1 MIIFDQ
7 LDALVSHLKQTT
19 QGHLNTD
26 SRQILSAD
34 VFIAWPGAAVDGRQ
48 FVDQA
53 LAKGASWC
61 IVETNQI
68 EKFEK
73 ALWFNNDRI
82 IGVDNLKAHTGV
94 IASAYYSHPTQKMQL
109 IAVTGTNGKTSSA
122 WWIASCLQQLQLN
135 TTQKVKCAVVGT
147 LGIGEPGHIVA
158 NGLTTPDPVLLQKSL
173 AALHLDGVT
182 HCAIE
187 ASSIGLVENR
197 LAGCDIAVA
206 MFTNLTQDHLDYHGN
221 LENYWQAK
229 KSLFAWP
236 NLQNAII
243 NLDDTY
249 GYALANELQTKHSPE
264 LWTIACNQIA
274 RIQAQNIV
282 FYADSVSFEV
292 IERDPHHP
300 ETVINQASLHC
311 NIIGNYNVSNL
322 LGVIAAIR
330 SLGWPLADIIK
341 ACENI
346 SPVPGRMEVITQA
359 NCPTVAIDYAH
370 TPDALEKA
378 LLALRPSVQNNNG
391 KLWCVFGCGGNRDSS
406 KRPLMAKIAEQWAD
420 TVVLT
425 SDNPRFEDPNQIIAD
440 AQAGFVGKDS
450 SMISTIVNR
459 TNAID
464 WAIENAKAND
474 VILIAG
480 KGHETYQEIAGVK
493 HDYSDHLVAQAA
505 LQKRNSLC

>member
-1 MIIFDQ
+1 M
-7 LDALVSHLKQTT
+7 
-19 QGHLNTD
+19 
-26 SRQILSAD
+26 
-34 VFIAWPGAAVDGRQ
+34 
-48 FVDQA
+48 
-53 LAKGASWC
+53 
-61 IVETNQI
+61 
-68 EKFEK
+68 
-73 ALWFNNDRI
+73 
-82 IGVDNLKAHTGV
+82 
-94 IASAYYSHPTQKMQL
+94 
-109 IAVTGTNGKTSSA
+109 
-122 WWIASCLQQLQLN
+122 
-135 TTQKVKCAVVGT
+135 
-147 LGIGEPGHIVA
+147 
-158 NGLTTPDPVLLQKSL
+158 
-173 AALHLDGVT
+173 
-182 HCAIE
+182 
-187 ASSIGLVENR
+187 
-197 LAGCDIAVA
+197 
-206 MFTNLTQDHLDYHGN
+206 
-221 LENYWQAK
+221 
-229 KSLFAWP
+229 
-236 NLQNAII
+236 
-243 NLDDTY
+243 
-249 GYALANELQTKHSPE
+249 
-264 LWTIACNQIA
+264 
-274 RIQAQNIV
+274 

-292 IERDPHHP
+292 VECDPLQP

-391 KLWCVFGCGGNRDSS
+391 KLWCVFGCGGNRDAS